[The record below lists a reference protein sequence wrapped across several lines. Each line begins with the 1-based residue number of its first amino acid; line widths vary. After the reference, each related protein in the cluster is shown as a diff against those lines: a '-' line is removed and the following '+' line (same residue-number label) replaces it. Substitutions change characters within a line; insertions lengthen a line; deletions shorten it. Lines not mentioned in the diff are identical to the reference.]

1 MIRSVLALLVLAAC
15 GGDAEETDLTACQG
29 AGDPVLELGDGGL
42 DGFEPWTDGV
52 TVPIVQNGDRWGFE
66 VEILTEGVDTTADV
80 TSFVR
85 YSLGPS
91 SETVDA
97 GATLTLQCPEEG
109 PGWYGLFVPL
119 DDEHQDEAAAA
130 ALAGTDVHL
139 TGTVTDV
146 AGDTASD
153 EVDGVLGAP

>member
-1 MIRSVLALLVLAAC
+1 MRTVLVVLVLAAC
-15 GGDAEETDLTACQG
+15 AGDAEETSLTECQG
-29 AGDPVLELGDGGL
+29 AGDPILELGDGGL
-42 DGFEPWTDGV
+42 DGFEPWANGV
-52 TVPIVQNGDRWGFE
+52 TVPIVQNGDRFGFE
-66 VEILTEGVDTTADV
+66 LEILTEGVDTTGDV

-97 GATLTLQCPEEG
+97 GATLQLQCPEDG
-109 PGWYGLFVPL
+109 PGWFGLFVPL

-130 ALAGTDVHL
+130 ALAGTDIHL
-139 TGTVTDV
+139 SGTVTDI
-146 AGDTASD
+146 AGDVATD